1 MMWDKNVLFIYWK
14 YTEVVFLCQQILN
27 NIFIKHE
34 KVKYRRP
41 VKKFSQNEKI
51 RMVSNI

>member
-27 NIFIKHE
+27 NIFIKLE
-34 KVKYRRP
+34 KEFENSYFVIP
-41 VKKFSQNEKI
+41 VKTGIQ
-51 RMVSNI
+51 